1 MDSNFALKLVQAQL
15 EETNEKLMMCNEYTI
30 KFGLA
35 LTPGQIKNLMQSR
48 FNSLK
53 DTGRVEFNEGVL
65 EKLIFAFC
73 DSPYIFQENYEETL
87 AALQDCFYYFKNES
101 HDLMSDDEI
110 IENMKAA
117 FDGPAEGS
125 VEYLTDI
132 TLDDLYH
139 KGKY

>member
-1 MDSNFALKLVQAQL
+1 MDSNFALKLFQAQL

-117 FDGPAEGS
+117 FDGPAEWS

>member
-1 MDSNFALKLVQAQL
+1 MDSNFALKLFQAQL
-15 EETNEKLMMCNEYTI
+15 KEINEKLMMCNEYTI

-35 LTPGQIKNLMQSR
+35 LTPDQIKNLMQSR

-53 DTGRVEFNEGVL
+53 DTGRVEFDEGIL
-65 EKLIFAFC
+65 EKLIFSFC

-110 IENMKAA
+110 IENIKAA
-117 FDGPAEGS
+117 FDGPTEGS

-132 TLDDLYH
+132 TLDYLYH
-139 KGKY
+139 KTKY

>member
-1 MDSNFALKLVQAQL
+1 MDNNFALKLFQAQL

-53 DTGRVEFNEGVL
+53 DTGRVEYNEGVL

-73 DSPYIFQENYEETL
+73 DSPYIFQKNYEETL

-117 FDGPAEGS
+117 FDDPAEGS